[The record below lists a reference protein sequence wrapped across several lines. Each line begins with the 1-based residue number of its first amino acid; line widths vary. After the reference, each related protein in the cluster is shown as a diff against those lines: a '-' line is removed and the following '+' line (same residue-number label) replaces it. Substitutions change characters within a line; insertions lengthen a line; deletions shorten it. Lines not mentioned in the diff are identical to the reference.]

1 MYDMYALLR
10 GLLGKTTVGPSE
22 EVVRGSLA
30 EQSSKWK
37 IPHPSNGCL
46 SPQTGSPLRMEEL
59 SSAVSHSFW
68 LPRSEFSFMKLFSSL
83 HTPFHSP
90 DRDFSSLYK
99 QVGGNWSD
107 CDFPLLFC
115 FYAPI
120 LSLHLSLRR
129 HLRDLY
135 LSVLPHTFQWIY
147 TSFHGIVYKQR
158 LIIKTAHLHGSMHLR
173 NKMGHYLWP
182 GFSCPTLFM
191 PPSTGHI
198 EMWIVLEEL
207 A

>member
-46 SPQTGSPLRMEEL
+46 CLLRQAHL
-59 SSAVSHSFW
+59 WGWRSWVQLLVIVSDF
-68 LPRSEFSFMKLFSSL
+68 LGQNSL
-83 HTPFHSP
+83 LWNYFLRFTLPFHSP
-90 DRDFSSLYK
+90 DRDF
-99 QVGGNWSD
+99 
-107 CDFPLLFC
+107 F
-115 FYAPI
+115 
-120 LSLHLSLRR
+120 LHYINKWVETGVTVTFLCS
-129 HLRDLY
+129 
-135 LSVLPHTFQWIY
+135 SVLTRSHSLTPPLSQETLEGSVSQCLTSHIQWIY

-182 GFSCPTLFM
+182 RVS
-191 PPSTGHI
+191 SN
-198 EMWIVLEEL
+198 IVY
-207 A
+207 AT